1 MRVLFNNEIFS
12 TPIVNYW
19 IILKIFKFSIN
30 EITKENKERKVTRDL
45 LFFCS
50 SFPSNKTKTKTKK
63 SDFWKKWIFL
73 LVIISHKKNMAGV
86 HSFLF
91 FLFLVVPK
99 LKWWFVNE
107 DSQLSNWIT
116 FKFNQTF
123 PPFLVFSV
131 LFFFFFR
138 TGVHTSIKRIHQDMK
153 EMQADVSDQYHANP
167 LEVKSCS

>member
-1 MRVLFNNEIFS
+1 MNNLKNFQIFNQWNNQRKQGKKS
-12 TPIVNYW
+12 
-19 IILKIFKFSIN
+19 
-30 EITKENKERKVTRDL
+30 NKRLT
-45 LFFCS
+45 FFCS